1 MEEVTDVYGLLKWS
15 CDQKRKIDSNFE
27 VLLPEQAPGVN
38 SERHQARLFDR
49 NQEIWQTEGVAQA
62 ASSHPQRLRGVS
74 RAKQLTS
81 SQNRR
86 IKANGAVKNSESV
99 DGEFNYILEF

>member
-27 VLLPEQAPGVN
+27 VLLPEQEPGVN

-49 NQEIWQTEGVAQA
+49 YQEIWKTEGVALQPSSKAARCEQSQA
-62 ASSHPQRLRGVS
+62 VDLQSKQKNQGEWSSEQFRVC
-74 RAKQLTS
+74 
-81 SQNRR
+81 
-86 IKANGAVKNSESV
+86 
-99 DGEFNYILEF
+99 

>member
-27 VLLPEQAPGVN
+27 VLLPEQEPGVK

-74 RAKQLTS
+74 RAKQLTVRTEES
-81 SQNRR
+81 RR
-86 IKANGAVKNSESV
+86 MEQWTIQSLLKEIS
-99 DGEFNYILEF
+99 ILF